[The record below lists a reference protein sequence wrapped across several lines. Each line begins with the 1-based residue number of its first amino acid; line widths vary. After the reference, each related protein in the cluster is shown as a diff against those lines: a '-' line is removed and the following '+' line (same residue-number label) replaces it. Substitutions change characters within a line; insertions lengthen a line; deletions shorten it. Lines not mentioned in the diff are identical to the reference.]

1 MFTMIDVEKPEE
13 TLMRVLLVGRTENR
27 LVSDRDAVSELSG
40 LVKTAGMKPVAT
52 VVLRRNEPSSKF
64 GMGSGKAAEIVSAA
78 QDAEVQG
85 IVFNFE
91 LSPTQQRNWEKLSD
105 LVCYDR
111 QEIIILI
118 FADRAMTREAVLQ
131 IDLARLVY
139 SLPRLAHTYT
149 ALSQQRGGQYG
160 SKGSGEKQLELD
172 RRTILEKIT
181 QIRRELLTVQQ
192 DRSTMRKRRERAEL
206 ASCAIVGY
214 TNAGKSTLL
223 NTLTGA
229 GVLTEDKLFATLDP
243 TTRRFDLPTGRTV
256 LLIDTVGF
264 IHELPHTLIDAFRAT
279 LEEAAFAS
287 AVIIVLDAADPNIQM
302 QHETA
307 LGVLEEIG
315 ARSQPSLLVLNKA
328 DLLDEFT
335 RARLVSDYPDAV
347 MISAKTQEGFDGFAA
362 ALENLVAGTK
372 KQYRFPLS
380 RGDLVAMLHREGS
393 VLVVKYED
401 DHIMVEAK
409 TDGRLESMLKEFE
422 FHE

>member
-1 MFTMIDVEKPEE
+1 MIDVEKPEDA
-13 TLMRVLLVGRTENR
+13 LMRVLLVGRTENR

-40 LVKTAGMKPVAT
+40 LVKTAGMKPVDT
-52 VVLRRNEPSSKF
+52 VVLRKNKPTAKF
-64 GMGSGKAAEIVSAA
+64 GMGSGNAQEIVRVA
-78 QDAEVQG
+78 QAAEVQG
-85 IVFNFE
+85 IVFDFE

-149 ALSQQRGGQYG
+149 ALAQQRGGQYG
-160 SKGSGEKQLELD
+160 SKGAGEKQLELD
-172 RRTILEKIT
+172 RRTVLEKIT
-181 QIRRELLTVQQ
+181 QIKRELITVQQ
-192 DRSTMRKRRERAEL
+192 DRSTMRKRRERAEM

-243 TTRRFDLPTGRTV
+243 TTRRFILPTGRTV
-256 LLIDTVGF
+256 LLTDTVGF
-264 IHELPHTLIDAFRAT
+264 IHDLPHTLVDAFRAT

-287 AVIIVLDAADPNIQM
+287 AVILVLDAGDPNIAM
-302 QHETA
+302 QHKTA
-307 LGVLEEIG
+307 LGVLKEIG
-315 ARSQPSLLVLNKA
+315 AQSQPSLLVLNKA

-335 RARLVSDYPDAV
+335 RARLISDYPDAV
-347 MISAKTQEGFDGFAA
+347 MISAKTKEGLERFAT

-372 KQYRFPLS
+372 KQYIFPLN
-380 RGDLVAMLHREGS
+380 RGDLLAMLHREGS
-393 VLVVKYED
+393 VLFVEYGNE
-401 DHIMVEAK
+401 HITVDAK
-409 TDGRLESMLKEFE
+409 TDGRLELMLKEFE
-422 FHE
+422 NHE